1 MKTIHLSLA
10 LLIVSFYSINAEA
23 NCPANSAPSAIT
35 STSVCKT
42 GYSNFNATLNDL
54 TNTLVWLDSANR
66 IQGQGNNFQQFIAK
80 TGLSFKAAEMGYDG
94 ITTKVGPL
102 ASAFSSTYPSQNFTN
117 GQYFTCLSALRI
129 DSISLRS
136 NNPISGNI
144 QIWSKAPENGGYV
157 IRKVPFNITSSGP
170 KNTRVRMG
178 VLLSTG
184 SYFMNVEVTSGTGIL
199 YRAID
204 GATYPYTVSNLISI
218 TGTNFIG
225 DLDRY
230 YYFFDWDVSKMCMSP
245 MSAAFSPVVTQP
257 INAIIP
263 YDDDFNKGIQC
274 NWENTAP
281 SINAKWSV
289 IKPPTLP
296 NPLFPILS
304 IDTAVLVSNDISCRC
319 DKSSVLLESPWFDL
333 RKFSKEDRVE
343 LGFDYLYRAN
353 KNSKVYVRARNASN
367 TISIIDSVPPNLTAF
382 GYFTF
387 NLRELILSDSVRIS
401 IEHKDNG
408 GDSSAIAIYRLS
420 ISEGCST
427 NSYVSLIVNS
437 DSYASEISWEI
448 RDAISKEVI
457 VRSLPMA
464 DNIPFDP
471 TNAKFEGSYC
481 LSDNRS
487 YIFKIKD
494 SFGDGLDDGT
504 RIGNYTLIGMCGDTL
519 LRGSGALPYGGQ
531 VLPDM
536 AWDSVVFST
545 NKYSGIDLGPDIT
558 LNYEDTL
565 ILDAGPKWKNYL
577 WSTGDTTRTIK
588 IIAKNYLPGK
598 NKFSVKAK
606 LANSFC
612 EARDTVNVEVLSN
625 YSPIITIGVITDKKG
640 SDIIWELRD
649 KNTDTLLMTRG
660 PFPDVIPYNINLA
673 THIDT
678 ITVQHSQLL
687 SFKIIDMS
695 GNGLNDGTV
704 QGRAWI
710 SNNCTPEI
718 FLSDSTVFPY
728 SGAFHKYDS
737 LVFNS
742 SVKPK
747 FNLGNDFVL
756 CSGDSIRL
764 SANTNANE
772 YHWST
777 GESTPNIWVKAEDLS
792 LGENTITVFNN
803 QGVCHDVDT
812 IKITKR
818 LKASALFS
826 TSQTGGK
833 LTAIGTASGQQ
844 AYHWDFGDGG
854 SANTRATVHQYNA
867 DGNYTLTYSI
877 TALNGCVNI
886 ATKNISIT
894 GVGINELKAS
904 QIKIVPNP
912 SAGLYTIEALNHP
925 IEKIDVYDL
934 SGRKMCSFNYV
945 EQTDIVK
952 MNLEFLESGIYF
964 IKIYSNHSEL
974 TRKIILNK

>member
-42 GYSNFNATLNDL
+42 GYSNFSATLNDL

-66 IQGQGNNFQQFIAK
+66 ILGQGNNYQQFIAR

-257 INAIIP
+257 LNNILPYYAFLNNGIP
-263 YDDDFNKGIQC
+263 CD
-274 NWENTAP
+274 WTNTAP
-281 SINAKWSV
+281 SMNSKWQKGSSLNLTS
-289 IKPPTLP
+289 PA
-296 NPLFPILS
+296 FPIPGN
-304 IDTAVLVSNDISCRC
+304 DTNILISNDVTCHC

-333 RKFSKEDRVE
+333 RDYSKETTIEVRM
-343 LGFDYLYRAN
+343 DYLYKQKN
-353 KNSKVYVRARNASN
+353 NSKVYIRARNASN
-367 TISIIDSVPPNLTAF
+367 TIIKTDSLSNQMGSF
-382 GYFTF
+382 GYYTF
-387 NLRELILSDSVRIS
+387 NLREFILSDSVQLS
-401 IEHKDNG
+401 IEHRDNG
-408 GDSSAIAIYRLS
+408 GDSSAIAISNLG
-420 ISEGCST
+420 IHEMCST
-427 NSYVSLIVNS
+427 GVDLTFEAKF
-437 DSYASEISWEI
+437 DTYASEISWEI
-448 RDAISKEVI
+448 RDAQTNELI
-457 VRSLPMA
+457 VNS
-464 DNIPFDP
+464 IPYDDINP
-471 TNAKFEGSYC
+471 YDSTLAKINKRFC
-481 LSDNRS
+481 LTR
-487 YIFKIKD
+487 YKQYKFKIKD

-504 RIGNYTLIGMCGDTL
+504 NIGNYKLSFGCFVML
-519 LRGSGALPYGGQ
+519 QGSGALPYGGL

-536 AWDSVVFST
+536 AWDSLVFIAGDGP
-545 NKYSGIDLGPDIT
+545 KIDIGPDVV
-558 LNYEDTL
+558 LNFNDTL
-565 ILDAGPKWKNYL
+565 VIDAGPNWSRYL
-577 WSTGDTTRTIK
+577 WSNGDTTRTLTLVGSH
-588 IIAKNYLPGK
+588 YLPGIYSIAIEARLP
-598 NKFSVKAK
+598 NLICV
-606 LANSFC
+606 
-612 EARDTVNVEVLSN
+612 ARDTIRLEILANFN
-625 YSPIITIGVITDKKG
+625 PILNIAVITDKKG

-718 FLSDSTVFPY
+718 FLSDSAVFPY

-737 LVFNS
+737 LVFFS
-742 SVKPK
+742 SARPN
-747 FNLGNDFVL
+747 FNLGNDIEL
-756 CSGDSIRL
+756 CAGDSVQL
-764 SANTNANE
+764 YANSSANE
-772 YHWST
+772 FHWST
-777 GESTPNIWVKAEDLS
+777 GESTPSIWVKAEDLS

-867 DGNYTLTYSI
+867 DGNYTVTYSI
-877 TALNGCVNI
+877 TAINGCLNTS
-886 ATKNISIT
+886 TKNISIT

>member
-42 GYSNFNATLNDL
+42 GYSNFSATLNDL

-66 IQGQGNNFQQFIAK
+66 ILGQGNNYHQFIAR

-94 ITTKVGPL
+94 ITTKAGPL

-257 INAIIP
+257 LNNVLPYYAFLNNGIP
-263 YDDDFNKGIQC
+263 CD
-274 NWENTAP
+274 WTNTAP
-281 SINAKWSV
+281 SMNSKWQKGSSLNLTS
-289 IKPPTLP
+289 PA
-296 NPLFPILS
+296 FPIPGN
-304 IDTAVLVSNDISCRC
+304 DTNILISNDITCHC

-333 RKFSKEDRVE
+333 RDYSKETTIEVRMN
-343 LGFDYLYRAN
+343 YLYKQKN
-353 KNSKVYVRARNASN
+353 NSKVYIRARNASN
-367 TISIIDSVPPNLTAF
+367 TIIKTDSLSNQMGSF
-382 GYFTF
+382 GYYTF
-387 NLRELILSDSVRIS
+387 NLREFILSDSVQLS
-401 IEHKDNG
+401 IEHRDNG
-408 GDSSAIAIYRLS
+408 GDSSAIAISNLG
-420 ISEGCST
+420 IHEMCST
-427 NSYVSLIVNS
+427 GVELSFEAKF
-437 DSYASEISWEI
+437 DTYASEISWEI
-448 RDAISKEVI
+448 RDAQTNELI
-457 VRSLPMA
+457 VNSIPYA
-464 DNIPFDP
+464 DINPYDS
-471 TNAKFEGSYC
+471 TLAKINKRFC
-481 LSDNRS
+481 LTR
-487 YIFKIKD
+487 YKQYKFKIKD

-504 RIGNYTLIGMCGDTL
+504 NIGNYKLSFGCFVML
-519 LRGSGALPYGGQ
+519 QGSGALPYGGL

-536 AWDSVVFST
+536 AWDSLVFIAGDGP
-545 NKYSGIDLGPDIT
+545 KIDIGPDVV
-558 LNYEDTL
+558 LNFNDTL
-565 ILDAGPKWKNYL
+565 IIDAGPNWSRYL
-577 WSTGDTTRTIK
+577 WSNGDTTRTLTLVGSH
-588 IIAKNYLPGK
+588 YLPGIYSIAIEARLP
-598 NKFSVKAK
+598 NLICV
-606 LANSFC
+606 
-612 EARDTVNVEVLSN
+612 ARDTIRLEILANFN
-625 YSPIITIGVITDKKG
+625 PILNIGVITDKKG
-640 SDIIWELRD
+640 TDIIWELRD

-695 GNGLNDGTV
+695 GNGLNDGTI

-710 SNNCTPEI
+710 SNNCTPEF
-718 FLSDSTVFPY
+718 FLSDSTVFQY

-747 FNLGNDFVL
+747 FDLGNDFVL

-777 GESTPNIWVKAEDLS
+777 GESTPSIWVKAEDLS
-792 LGENTITVFNN
+792 LGENIITVFNN

-844 AYHWDFGDGG
+844 AYHWEFGDGG
-854 SANTRATVHQYNA
+854 SANTRAAVHQYNA
-867 DGNYTLTYSI
+867 DGNYTVTYSI
-877 TALNGCVNI
+877 TAINGCLNTS
-886 ATKNISIT
+886 TKNISIT

-934 SGRKMCSFNYV
+934 SGRKIISFNYNN
-945 EQTDIVK
+945 QTEIVK

>member
-42 GYSNFNATLNDL
+42 GYSNFSATLNDL

-66 IQGQGNNFQQFIAK
+66 ILGQGNNYQQYIAK

-170 KNTRVRMG
+170 KNTRVGMG

-257 INAIIP
+257 LNNVLPYYAFLNNGIP
-263 YDDDFNKGIQC
+263 CD
-274 NWENTAP
+274 WTNTAP
-281 SINAKWSV
+281 SMNSKWQKGSSLNLTS
-289 IKPPTLP
+289 PA
-296 NPLFPILS
+296 FPIPGN
-304 IDTAVLVSNDISCRC
+304 DTNILISNDVTCHC

-333 RKFSKEDRVE
+333 RDYSKETTIEVRM
-343 LGFDYLYRAN
+343 DYLYN
-353 KNSKVYVRARNASN
+353 QKNNSKVYIRARNASN
-367 TISIIDSVPPNLTAF
+367 TIIKTDSLSNQMGSF
-382 GYFTF
+382 GYYTF
-387 NLRELILSDSVRIS
+387 NLREFILSDSVQLS
-401 IEHKDNG
+401 IEHRDNG
-408 GDSSAIAIYRLS
+408 GDSSAIAISNLG
-420 ISEGCST
+420 IHEMCST
-427 NSYVSLIVNS
+427 GVDLTFEAKF
-437 DSYASEISWEI
+437 DTYASEISWEI
-448 RDAISKEVI
+448 RDAQTNELI
-457 VRSLPMA
+457 VNS
-464 DNIPFDP
+464 IPYDDINP
-471 TNAKFEGSYC
+471 YDSTLAKINKRFC
-481 LSDNRS
+481 LTR
-487 YIFKIKD
+487 YKQYKFKIKD

-504 RIGNYTLIGMCGDTL
+504 NIGNYKLSFGCFVML
-519 LRGSGALPYGGQ
+519 QGSGALPYGGL

-536 AWDSVVFST
+536 AWDSLVFIAGDGP
-545 NKYSGIDLGPDIT
+545 KIDIGPDVV
-558 LNYEDTL
+558 LNFNDTL
-565 ILDAGPKWKNYL
+565 VIDAGPNWSRYL
-577 WSTGDTTRTIK
+577 WSNGDTTRTLTLVGSH
-588 IIAKNYLPGK
+588 YLPGIYSIAIEARLP
-598 NKFSVKAK
+598 NLICV
-606 LANSFC
+606 
-612 EARDTVNVEVLSN
+612 ARDTIRLEILANFN
-625 YSPIITIGVITDKKG
+625 PILNIAVITDKKG

-718 FLSDSTVFPY
+718 FLSDSAVFPY

-737 LVFNS
+737 LVFFS
-742 SVKPK
+742 SARPN
-747 FNLGNDFVL
+747 FNLGNDIEL
-756 CSGDSIRL
+756 CAGDSVQL
-764 SANTNANE
+764 YANSSANE
-772 YHWST
+772 FHWST
-777 GESTPNIWVKAEDLS
+777 GESTPSIWVKAEDLS

-854 SANTRATVHQYNA
+854 SANTRAAVHQYNA
-867 DGNYTLTYSI
+867 DGNYTVTYSI
-877 TALNGCVNI
+877 TAINGCLNTS
-886 ATKNISIT
+886 TKNISIT

>member
-42 GYSNFNATLNDL
+42 GYSNFSATLNDL

-66 IQGQGNNFQQFIAK
+66 ILGQGNNYQQFIAR

-257 INAIIP
+257 LNNILPYYAFLNNGIP
-263 YDDDFNKGIQC
+263 CD
-274 NWENTAP
+274 WTNTAP
-281 SINAKWSV
+281 SMNSKWQKGSSLNLTS
-289 IKPPTLP
+289 PA
-296 NPLFPILS
+296 FPIPGN
-304 IDTAVLVSNDISCRC
+304 DTNILISNDVTCHC

-333 RKFSKEDRVE
+333 RDYSKETTIEVRM
-343 LGFDYLYRAN
+343 DYLYKQKN
-353 KNSKVYVRARNASN
+353 NSKVYIRARNASN
-367 TISIIDSVPPNLTAF
+367 TIIKTDSLSNQMGSF
-382 GYFTF
+382 GYYTF
-387 NLRELILSDSVRIS
+387 NLREFILSDSVQLS
-401 IEHKDNG
+401 IEHRDNG
-408 GDSSAIAIYRLS
+408 GDSSAIAISNLG
-420 ISEGCST
+420 IHEMCST
-427 NSYVSLIVNS
+427 GVDLTFEAKF
-437 DSYASEISWEI
+437 DTYASEISWEI
-448 RDAISKEVI
+448 RDAQTNELI
-457 VRSLPMA
+457 VNS
-464 DNIPFDP
+464 IPYDDINP
-471 TNAKFEGSYC
+471 YDSTLAKINKRFC
-481 LSDNRS
+481 LTR
-487 YIFKIKD
+487 YKQYKFKIKD

-504 RIGNYTLIGMCGDTL
+504 NIGNYKLSFGCFVML
-519 LRGSGALPYGGQ
+519 QGSGALPYGGL

-536 AWDSVVFST
+536 AWDSLVFIAGDGP
-545 NKYSGIDLGPDIT
+545 KIDIGPDVV
-558 LNYEDTL
+558 LNFNDTL
-565 ILDAGPKWKNYL
+565 VIDAGPNWSRYL
-577 WSTGDTTRTIK
+577 WSNGDTTRTLTLVGSH
-588 IIAKNYLPGK
+588 YLPGIYSIAIEARLP
-598 NKFSVKAK
+598 NLICV
-606 LANSFC
+606 
-612 EARDTVNVEVLSN
+612 ARDTIRLEILANFN
-625 YSPIITIGVITDKKG
+625 PILNIAVITDKKG

-678 ITVQHSQLL
+678 ITVKHSQLL

-718 FLSDSTVFPY
+718 FLSDSAVLPY

-737 LVFNS
+737 LVFFS
-742 SVKPK
+742 SARPN

-756 CSGDSIRL
+756 CSGDSILL

-777 GESTPNIWVKAEDLS
+777 GESTPSIWVKAEDLS

-854 SANTRATVHQYNA
+854 SANTRAAVHQYNA
-867 DGNYTLTYSI
+867 DGNYTVTYSI
-877 TALNGCVNI
+877 TAINGCLNTS
-886 ATKNISIT
+886 TKNISIT

-912 SAGLYTIEALNHP
+912 SVGLYTIEALNHP
-925 IEKIDVYDL
+925 IEKIDVYDF

>member
-1 MKTIHLSLA
+1 
-10 LLIVSFYSINAEA
+10 
-23 NCPANSAPSAIT
+23 
-35 STSVCKT
+35 
-42 GYSNFNATLNDL
+42 
-54 TNTLVWLDSANR
+54 
-66 IQGQGNNFQQFIAK
+66 
-80 TGLSFKAAEMGYDG
+80 
-94 ITTKVGPL
+94 
-102 ASAFSSTYPSQNFTN
+102 
-117 GQYFTCLSALRI
+117 
-129 DSISLRS
+129 
-136 NNPISGNI
+136 
-144 QIWSKAPENGGYV
+144 
-157 IRKVPFNITSSGP
+157 
-170 KNTRVRMG
+170 
-178 VLLSTG
+178 
-184 SYFMNVEVTSGTGIL
+184 
-199 YRAID
+199 
-204 GATYPYTVSNLISI
+204 
-218 TGTNFIG
+218 
-225 DLDRY
+225 
-230 YYFFDWDVSKMCMSP
+230 

-257 INAIIP
+257 LNNILPYYAFLNNGIP
-263 YDDDFNKGIQC
+263 CD
-274 NWENTAP
+274 WTNTAP
-281 SINAKWSV
+281 SMNSKWQKGSSLNLTS
-289 IKPPTLP
+289 PA
-296 NPLFPILS
+296 FPIPGN
-304 IDTAVLVSNDISCRC
+304 DTNILISNDVTCHC

-333 RKFSKEDRVE
+333 RDYSKETTIEVRM
-343 LGFDYLYRAN
+343 DYLYKQKN
-353 KNSKVYVRARNASN
+353 NSKVYIRARNASN
-367 TISIIDSVPPNLTAF
+367 TIIKTDSLSNQMGSF
-382 GYFTF
+382 GYYTF
-387 NLRELILSDSVRIS
+387 NLREFILSDSVQLS
-401 IEHKDNG
+401 IEHRDNG
-408 GDSSAIAIYRLS
+408 GDSSAIAISNLG
-420 ISEGCST
+420 IHEMCST
-427 NSYVSLIVNS
+427 GVDLTFEAKF
-437 DSYASEISWEI
+437 DTYASEISWEI
-448 RDAISKEVI
+448 RDAQTNELI
-457 VRSLPMA
+457 VNS
-464 DNIPFDP
+464 IPYDDINP
-471 TNAKFEGSYC
+471 YDSTLAKINKRFC
-481 LSDNRS
+481 LTR
-487 YIFKIKD
+487 YKQYKFKIKD

-504 RIGNYTLIGMCGDTL
+504 NIGNYKLSFGCFVML
-519 LRGSGALPYGGQ
+519 QGSGALPYGGL

-536 AWDSVVFST
+536 AWDSLVFIAGDGP
-545 NKYSGIDLGPDIT
+545 KIDIGPDVV
-558 LNYEDTL
+558 LNFNDTL
-565 ILDAGPKWKNYL
+565 VIDAGPNWSRYL
-577 WSTGDTTRTIK
+577 WSNGDTTRTLTLVGSH
-588 IIAKNYLPGK
+588 YLPGIYSIAIEARLP
-598 NKFSVKAK
+598 NLICV
-606 LANSFC
+606 
-612 EARDTVNVEVLSN
+612 ARDTIRLEILANFN
-625 YSPIITIGVITDKKG
+625 PILNIAVITDKKG

-718 FLSDSTVFPY
+718 FLSDSAVLPY

-737 LVFNS
+737 LVFFS
-742 SVKPK
+742 SARPN

-756 CSGDSIRL
+756 CSGDSILL

-777 GESTPNIWVKAEDLS
+777 GESTPSIWVKAEDLS

-854 SANTRATVHQYNA
+854 SANTRAAVHQYNA
-867 DGNYTLTYSI
+867 DGNYTVTYSI
-877 TALNGCVNI
+877 TAINGCLNTS
-886 ATKNISIT
+886 TKNISIT

>member
-42 GYSNFNATLNDL
+42 GYSNFSATLNDL

-66 IQGQGNNFQQFIAK
+66 ILGQGNNYQQFIAR

-257 INAIIP
+257 LNNILPYYAFLNNGIP
-263 YDDDFNKGIQC
+263 CD
-274 NWENTAP
+274 WTNTAP
-281 SINAKWSV
+281 SMNSKWQKGSSLNLTS
-289 IKPPTLP
+289 PA
-296 NPLFPILS
+296 FPIPGN
-304 IDTAVLVSNDISCRC
+304 DTNILISNDVTCHC

-333 RKFSKEDRVE
+333 RDYSKETTIEVRM
-343 LGFDYLYRAN
+343 DYLYKQKN
-353 KNSKVYVRARNASN
+353 NSKVYIRARNASN
-367 TISIIDSVPPNLTAF
+367 TIIKTDSLSNQMGSF
-382 GYFTF
+382 GYYTF
-387 NLRELILSDSVRIS
+387 NLREFILSDSVQLS
-401 IEHKDNG
+401 IEHRDNG
-408 GDSSAIAIYRLS
+408 GDSSAIAISNLG
-420 ISEGCST
+420 IHEMCST
-427 NSYVSLIVNS
+427 GVDLTFEAKF
-437 DSYASEISWEI
+437 DTYASEISWEI
-448 RDAISKEVI
+448 RDAQTNELI
-457 VRSLPMA
+457 VNS
-464 DNIPFDP
+464 IPYDDINP
-471 TNAKFEGSYC
+471 YDSTLAKINKRFC
-481 LSDNRS
+481 LTR
-487 YIFKIKD
+487 YKQYKFKIKD

-504 RIGNYTLIGMCGDTL
+504 NIGNYKLSFGCFVML
-519 LRGSGALPYGGQ
+519 QGSGALPYGGL

-536 AWDSVVFST
+536 AWDSIVFIAGDGP
-545 NKYSGIDLGPDIT
+545 KIDIGPDVV
-558 LNYEDTL
+558 LNFNDTL
-565 ILDAGPKWKNYL
+565 VIDAGPNWSRYL
-577 WSTGDTTRTIK
+577 WSNGDTTRTLTLVGSH
-588 IIAKNYLPGK
+588 YLPGIYSIAIEARLP
-598 NKFSVKAK
+598 NLICV
-606 LANSFC
+606 
-612 EARDTVNVEVLSN
+612 ARDTIRLEILANFN
-625 YSPIITIGVITDKKG
+625 PILNIAVITDKKG

-718 FLSDSTVFPY
+718 FLSDSAVFPY

-737 LVFNS
+737 LVFFS
-742 SVKPK
+742 SARPN
-747 FNLGNDFVL
+747 FNLGNDIEL
-756 CSGDSIRL
+756 CAGDSVQL
-764 SANTNANE
+764 YANSSANE
-772 YHWST
+772 FHWST
-777 GESTPNIWVKAEDLS
+777 GESTPSIWVKAEDLS

-867 DGNYTLTYSI
+867 DGNYTVTYSI
-877 TALNGCVNI
+877 TAINGCLNTS
-886 ATKNISIT
+886 TKNISIT

>member
-42 GYSNFNATLNDL
+42 GYSNFSATLNDL

-66 IQGQGNNFQQFIAK
+66 ILGQGNNYQQFIAR

-257 INAIIP
+257 LNNILPYYAFLNNGIP
-263 YDDDFNKGIQC
+263 CD
-274 NWENTAP
+274 WTNTAP
-281 SINAKWSV
+281 SMNSKWQKGSSLNLTS
-289 IKPPTLP
+289 PA
-296 NPLFPILS
+296 FPIPGN
-304 IDTAVLVSNDISCRC
+304 DTNILISNDVTCHC

-333 RKFSKEDRVE
+333 RDYSKETTIEVRM
-343 LGFDYLYRAN
+343 DYLYKQKN
-353 KNSKVYVRARNASN
+353 NSKVYIRARNASN
-367 TISIIDSVPPNLTAF
+367 TIIKTDSLSNQMGSF
-382 GYFTF
+382 GYYTF
-387 NLRELILSDSVRIS
+387 NLREFILSDSVQLS
-401 IEHKDNG
+401 IEHRDNG
-408 GDSSAIAIYRLS
+408 GDSSAIAISNLG
-420 ISEGCST
+420 IHEMCST
-427 NSYVSLIVNS
+427 GVDLTFEAKF
-437 DSYASEISWEI
+437 DTYASEISWEI
-448 RDAISKEVI
+448 RDAQTNELI
-457 VRSLPMA
+457 VNS
-464 DNIPFDP
+464 IPYDDINP
-471 TNAKFEGSYC
+471 YDSTLAKINKRFC
-481 LSDNRS
+481 LTR
-487 YIFKIKD
+487 YKQYKFKIKD

-504 RIGNYTLIGMCGDTL
+504 NIGNYKLSFGCFVML
-519 LRGSGALPYGGQ
+519 QGSGALPYGGL

-536 AWDSVVFST
+536 AWDSLVFIAGDGP
-545 NKYSGIDLGPDIT
+545 KIDIGPDVV
-558 LNYEDTL
+558 LNFNDTL
-565 ILDAGPKWKNYL
+565 VIDAGPNWSRYL
-577 WSTGDTTRTIK
+577 WSNGDTTRTLTLVGSH
-588 IIAKNYLPGK
+588 YLPGIYSIAIEARLP
-598 NKFSVKAK
+598 NLICV
-606 LANSFC
+606 
-612 EARDTVNVEVLSN
+612 ARDTIRLEILANFN
-625 YSPIITIGVITDKKG
+625 PILNIAVITDKKG

-718 FLSDSTVFPY
+718 FLSDSAVFPY

-737 LVFNS
+737 LVFFS
-742 SVKPK
+742 SARPN
-747 FNLGNDFVL
+747 FNLGNDIEL
-756 CSGDSIRL
+756 CAGDSVQL
-764 SANTNANE
+764 YANSSANE
-772 YHWST
+772 FHWST
-777 GESTPNIWVKAEDLS
+777 GESTPSIWVKAEDLS

-854 SANTRATVHQYNA
+854 SANTRAAVHQYNA
-867 DGNYTLTYSI
+867 DGNYTVTYSI
-877 TALNGCVNI
+877 TAINGCLNTS
-886 ATKNISIT
+886 TKNISIT

>member
-1 MKTIHLSLA
+1 MKTIRFTTA

-23 NCPANSAPSAIT
+23 NCPANLAPSAIT
-35 STSVCKT
+35 STTVCKT

-66 IQGQGNNFQQFIAK
+66 ILGQGNNYQQYITK

-136 NNPISGNI
+136 NNPIAGNI
-144 QIWSKAPENGGYV
+144 QIWSKAPENGGYI

-170 KNTRVRMG
+170 KNTRVGMG

-184 SYFMNVEVTSGTGIL
+184 SYFMNVEVISGTGIL

-204 GATYPYTVSNLISI
+204 GATYPYTVSNLVSI

-245 MSAAFSPVVTQP
+245 ISAAFSPVVTQP
-257 INAIIP
+257 LNNVLPYYAFLNNGIP
-263 YDDDFNKGIQC
+263 CD
-274 NWENTAP
+274 WTNTAP
-281 SINAKWSV
+281 SINSKWQKGSSLNLTS
-289 IKPPTLP
+289 PA
-296 NPLFPILS
+296 FPIPGN
-304 IDTAVLVSNDISCRC
+304 DTNILISNDVTCLC

-333 RKFSKEDRVE
+333 RDYSKETTIEVRMN
-343 LGFDYLYRAN
+343 YLYKQKN
-353 KNSKVYVRARNASN
+353 NSKVYIRARNASN
-367 TISIIDSVPPNLTAF
+367 TIIKTDSLSNQMGSF
-382 GYFTF
+382 GYYTF
-387 NLRELILSDSVRIS
+387 NLREFILSDSVQLS
-401 IEHKDNG
+401 IEHRDNG
-408 GDSSAIAIYRLS
+408 GDSSAIAISNLG
-420 ISEGCST
+420 IHEMCST
-427 NSYVSLIVNS
+427 GVELSFEAKF
-437 DSYASEISWEI
+437 DTYASEISWEI
-448 RDAISKEVI
+448 RDAQTNELI
-457 VRSLPMA
+457 VNSIPYA
-464 DNIPFDP
+464 DINPYDS
-471 TNAKFEGSYC
+471 TLAKINKRFC
-481 LSDNRS
+481 LTR
-487 YIFKIKD
+487 YKQYKLKIKD

-504 RIGNYTLIGMCGDTL
+504 NIGNYKLSFGCFVMLQG
-519 LRGSGALPYGGQ
+519 GGALPYGGL

-536 AWDSVVFST
+536 AWDSLVFIAGDGP
-545 NKYSGIDLGPDIT
+545 KIDIGPDVV
-558 LNYEDTL
+558 LNFNDTL
-565 ILDAGPKWKNYL
+565 VIDAGPNWSRYL
-577 WSTGDTTRTIK
+577 WSNGDTTRTLTLIGSH
-588 IIAKNYLPGK
+588 YLPGIYSIAIEARLP
-598 NKFSVKAK
+598 NLICV
-606 LANSFC
+606 
-612 EARDTVNVEVLSN
+612 ARDTIRLEILANFN
-625 YSPIITIGVITDKKG
+625 PILNIGVITDKKG
-640 SDIIWELRD
+640 TDIIWELRD

-695 GNGLNDGTV
+695 GNGLNDGTI

-710 SNNCTPEI
+710 SNNCIPEF

-737 LVFNS
+737 LIFNS

-747 FNLGNDFVL
+747 FDLGNDFVL
-756 CSGDSIRL
+756 CSGDSIQL

-777 GESTPNIWVKAEDLS
+777 GESTPSIWVKAEDLS

-803 QGVCHDVDT
+803 QGICHDVDT

-818 LKASALFS
+818 LKASALF
-826 TSQTGGK
+826 TTNQAGGK
-833 LTAIGTASGQQ
+833 LTAIGTTSGQQ

-854 SANTRATVHQYNA
+854 SANTRAAVHQYNA
-867 DGNYTLTYSI
+867 DGNYIVTYSI

-886 ATKNISIT
+886 ATKNITIT

-912 SAGLYTIEALNHP
+912 STGLYTIEALNHP

-945 EQTDIVK
+945 DQTDIVK

>member
-42 GYSNFNATLNDL
+42 GYSNFSATLNDL

-66 IQGQGNNFQQFIAK
+66 ILGQGNNYQQFIAR

-257 INAIIP
+257 LNNVLPYYAFLNNGIP
-263 YDDDFNKGIQC
+263 CD
-274 NWENTAP
+274 WTNTAP
-281 SINAKWSV
+281 SMNSKWQKGSSLNLTS
-289 IKPPTLP
+289 PA
-296 NPLFPILS
+296 FPIPGN
-304 IDTAVLVSNDISCRC
+304 DTNILISNDVTCHC

-333 RKFSKEDRVE
+333 RDYSKETTIEVRM
-343 LGFDYLYRAN
+343 DYLYKQKN
-353 KNSKVYVRARNASN
+353 NSKVYIRARNASN
-367 TISIIDSVPPNLTAF
+367 TIIKTDSLSNQMGSF
-382 GYFTF
+382 GYYTF
-387 NLRELILSDSVRIS
+387 NLREFILSDSVQLS
-401 IEHKDNG
+401 IEHRDNG
-408 GDSSAIAIYRLS
+408 GDSSAIAISNLG
-420 ISEGCST
+420 IHEMCST
-427 NSYVSLIVNS
+427 GVDLTFEAKF
-437 DSYASEISWEI
+437 DTYASEISWEI
-448 RDAISKEVI
+448 RDAQTNELI
-457 VRSLPMA
+457 VNS
-464 DNIPFDP
+464 IPYDDINP
-471 TNAKFEGSYC
+471 YDSTLAKINKRFC
-481 LSDNRS
+481 LTR
-487 YIFKIKD
+487 YKQYKFKIKD

-504 RIGNYTLIGMCGDTL
+504 NIGNYKLSFGCFVML
-519 LRGSGALPYGGQ
+519 QGSGALPYGGL

-536 AWDSVVFST
+536 AWDSLVFIAGDGP
-545 NKYSGIDLGPDIT
+545 KIDIGPDVV
-558 LNYEDTL
+558 LNFNDTL
-565 ILDAGPKWKNYL
+565 VIDAGPNWSRYL
-577 WSTGDTTRTIK
+577 WSNGDTTRTLTLVGSH
-588 IIAKNYLPGK
+588 YLPGIYSIAIEARLP
-598 NKFSVKAK
+598 NLICV
-606 LANSFC
+606 
-612 EARDTVNVEVLSN
+612 ARDTIRLEILANFN
-625 YSPIITIGVITDKKG
+625 PILNIAVITDKKG

-718 FLSDSTVFPY
+718 FLSDSAVFPY

-737 LVFNS
+737 LVFFS
-742 SVKPK
+742 SARPN
-747 FNLGNDFVL
+747 FNLGNDIEL
-756 CSGDSIRL
+756 CAGDSVQL
-764 SANTNANE
+764 YANSSANE
-772 YHWST
+772 FHWST
-777 GESTPNIWVKAEDLS
+777 GESTPSIWVKAEDLS

-854 SANTRATVHQYNA
+854 SANTRAAVHQYNA
-867 DGNYTLTYSI
+867 DGNYTVTYSI
-877 TALNGCVNI
+877 TAINGCLNTS
-886 ATKNISIT
+886 TKNISIT